1 MRFIWA
7 FRLEDSPSGHSLV
20 VLASF
25 VGCGLPAS
33 VPNAKCR
40 AYLDQQP
47 IPPIMAIVKEV
58 TSFEDI
64 KVQIVTSSPD
74 LLVYVTKSKSEAKG
88 SDAIWYYDT
97 SFVEKKIKFVTSF
110 PDLKIQL
117 VNSKSDAGWKNKT
130 HKLQNRIG

>member
-1 MRFIWA
+1 
-7 FRLEDSPSGHSLV
+7 
-20 VLASF
+20 
-25 VGCGLPAS
+25 
-33 VPNAKCR
+33 
-40 AYLDQQP
+40 
-47 IPPIMAIVKEV
+47 MAIVKEV

-110 PDLKIQL
+110 PDLKIQY
-117 VNSKSDAGWKNKT
+117 VNSKRDAGWKNKT
-130 HKLQNRIG
+130 HKLQNRVG